1 MIQFPGNEDIQLG
14 SFIAMSEE
22 LGLIEQVDKQ
32 VLHKIIDLL
41 SCEEHRNTHITA
53 NLSLASINSN
63 SFRSEI
69 FKTLQERPDIA
80 KRIIFS
86 ISSYVAHQA
95 GEMFESFVVLAHRLN
110 SKVKIKRFEARFIDM
125 EQLKQFNIDYVRLA
139 RDYTQDISSDSSKQS
154 FVEALVAM
162 ANIIELPIL
171 AESLNNDADRDTAK
185 SLGLNGFN

>member
-1 MIQFPGNEDIQLG
+1 
-14 SFIAMSEE
+14 MSEE
-22 LGLIEQVDKQ
+22 LGVIEQVDKL
-32 VLHKIIDLL
+32 VLHKIIELL
-41 SCEEHRNTHITA
+41 DRQEHQNTQITA

-80 KRIIFS
+80 ERIIFS

-95 GEMFESFVVLAHRLN
+95 GEMFESFVTLAHRLN
-110 SKVKIKRFEARFIDM
+110 SKVQIKRFEARFIDM
-125 EQLKQFNIDYVRLA
+125 EQLKQSNIDYVRLA
-139 RDYTQDISSDSSKQS
+139 RDYTQEISSDSSKQS
-154 FVEALVAM
+154 FVEALVSM

-171 AESLNNDADRDTAK
+171 AESLNNEADRDTAK